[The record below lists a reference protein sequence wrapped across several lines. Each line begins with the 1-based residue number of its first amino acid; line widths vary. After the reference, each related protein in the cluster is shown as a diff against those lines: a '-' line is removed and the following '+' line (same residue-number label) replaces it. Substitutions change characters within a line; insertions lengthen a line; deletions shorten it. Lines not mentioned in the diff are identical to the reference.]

1 VIVLGIE
8 SSCDDS
14 AAAVLRDGAL
24 AASVVSSQHAVHG
37 PYGGVVPELASREHV
52 RGILPVV
59 DAALAQAGITLDEVH
74 GIAVTRGPGLVG
86 SLLVGLSV
94 AKGIALRRG
103 LPLVGVHHL
112 EGHLLAVNLDRP
124 VDDPV
129 PFPFLGLVVS
139 GGHSGL
145 YLGRAPGDYA
155 CLGRTRDD
163 AVGEAFDKI
172 AKVLGLG
179 YPGGP
184 VIDRLA
190 QTGSPTAIRFPRAR
204 LKRGR
209 FDLSFSGFKTAV
221 WQWARDHRPS
231 EAELPDV
238 AASVQ
243 EALVDMLVDAT
254 REALD
259 ATGVERLI
267 VCGGVS
273 ANRRLRERMAAMG
286 GERGV
291 EVIVPRPVLCT
302 DNAAMIA
309 IAGAA
314 RLAVGHDDGLE
325 LDADASLPFGVP
337 LEVGARARTH

>member
-1 VIVLGIE
+1 MILGIE
-8 SSCDDS
+8 TSCDDS

-37 PYGGVVPELASREHV
+37 PYGGVVPELAAREHV
-52 RGILPVV
+52 RNLLAVV
-59 DAALAQAGITLDEVH
+59 DAALGQAGTSLDGID

-94 AKGIALRRG
+94 ATGIALRRR

-112 EGHLLAVNLDRP
+112 EGHLLAVNLERP

-129 PFPFLGLVVS
+129 PYPFLGLIVS

-145 YLGRAPGDYA
+145 YLARAPGDYL

-163 AVGEAFDKI
+163 AVGEAFDKV

-184 VIDRLA
+184 AIDRLA
-190 QTGSPTAIRFPRAR
+190 REGDPGAVRLPRAR
-204 LKRGR
+204 LKSGR

-221 WQWARDHRPS
+221 WQRVRDRPPS
-231 EAELPDV
+231 PAELPDL

-243 EALVDMLVDAT
+243 EALVDMLIDAT
-254 REALD
+254 GEALD
-259 ATGVERLI
+259 ATGAERLI
-267 VCGGVS
+267 VSGGVS
-273 ANRRLRERMAAMG
+273 ANRRLRERMAALG
-286 GERGV
+286 SERGV
-291 EVIVPRPVLCT
+291 EVLVPRPALCT

-309 IAGAA
+309 LAGWR
-314 RLAVGHDDGLE
+314 RLARGEHDGYALE
-325 LDADASLPFGVP
+325 ADAGLAFGAP
-337 LEVGARARTH
+337 WAA